1 LIELHVRN
9 MNKKLIINFV
19 LVLATV
25 TGWAQE
31 KTEGQVN
38 PTTALLGSWSGNEWL
53 HGYNCNHVTI
63 WVYQNK

>member
-1 LIELHVRN
+1 

-31 KTEGQVN
+31 RDEGQVN
-38 PTTALLGSWSGNEWL
+38 PTTALLGSWSGKEWL
-53 HGYNCNHVTI
+53 HGYSCNHVTFST
-63 WVYQNK
+63 